1 MLFLEAMKTVVDVA
15 DLINVSHKNEHTQQA
30 VSIIK
35 NWMAGDAIKHART
48 PVTVIFHPSGDIE
61 LSGLDAQDIEI
72 DDRRD

>member
-1 MLFLEAMKTVVDVA
+1 MLFPEAMKTVVDLAEFKA
-15 DLINVSHKNEHTQQA
+15 DRESHRKA
-30 VSIIK
+30 VSIVK
-35 NWMAGDAIKHART
+35 KWMEGDAIKVART